1 MEDLKQHYLD
11 EMLSLSNDF
20 QIKDYRNEKI
30 DIRFRRECKDMIDE
44 LKSKFNGMSIE
55 INKKK
60 ELQHLDQPEDS
71 LIMGNEELSTIPEK
85 ESDEVIKSSVEDF
98 VPIPSEFEDTSR
110 SDSECIL
117 PLCDDFSPINIYE
130 EKSVT
135 FSNPLF
141 DSNNDFTS
149 SNDESLSDE
158 DVSEDNFKIYSNPLF
173 EFDDEYISSDVNAL
187 FNEVLEDIECKDSYD
202 SNLDE
207 STFTYPSQRF
217 KSFCYDDDDD
227 YDYEE
232 RSIPLRDII
241 SKLPPSI
248 AITPVL
254 PTLEPEDSLIMGN
267 EELSTIPEKDS
278 DEVIKSSVK
287 DFVPIP
293 SESED
298 TSRSDSE
305 CILPS
310 CDDFSPINVYEEKS
324 VTFSNP
330 LFDSNDDFTS
340 SDDESLSDED
350 VSEDNVKIYSNP
362 LFEFDDEYISSDVNP
377 LFNEVTTL
385 SFYFTMIRLSVVSI
399 LEGFIDEPPLEE
411 NDDLFD
417 LKSKTNEWKKIL
429 YDAPVYDLMTK
440 DKFFDPGG
448 DIDEIDAF
456 HDVDIS
462 TDIKDDYHDSE
473 GDIFYLE
480 RLLSND
486 TILSL
491 PPEVF
496 FDHDQRS
503 LSDNND
509 LKIMVNVFDPEIH
522 EKIFSPTYVS
532 LTFEDRHYLSFTYVI
547 HIFLSY
553 FTYPVVSP
561 FLLSSG
567 SEDIIFDPEIPS
579 GEIKVHI
586 EVLSV
591 LWGNRLPIPD
601 GSLPLSR
608 CGHYLGDGFCSFCN
622 SEAGNSFV
630 NDSNPNSFNDPPNVF
645 THPPQPQYETYSCE
659 LCGNDSHHGYD
670 CPPQF
675 PLVYE

>member
-1 MEDLKQHYLD
+1 MSFEDKPVYDSNPNSYNQTPDISNPHSQLLTSSFSQFHCFHCKDPLEDGVRCQRCTCVRCGHYLGDGFCSFCISEAGNSFVNDSNPNSFNDPPNVFTYPPQPQYETYSYELCGNDSHHGYDCPPRVSLEELLNMIRSFCEKFLQQKQAASINQSPLQEMSIQEMEDLKKHYLD

-60 ELQHLDQPEDS
+60 ELQHLEQERSIPLRDIISELLPSIAITPVLPTLEPEDS
-71 LIMGNEELSTIPEK
+71 LIMGNKELSTIPKK

-110 SDSECIL
+110 SDSERIL
-117 PLCDDFSPINIYE
+117 PSCDDFSPINIYE

-141 DSNNDFTS
+141 DSNDDFTS

-207 STFTYPSQRF
+207 ST
-217 KSFCYDDDDD
+217 
-227 YDYEE
+227 
-232 RSIPLRDII
+232 L
-241 SKLPPSI
+241 L
-248 AITPVL
+248 
-254 PTLEPEDSLIMGN
+254 
-267 EELSTIPEKDS
+267 
-278 DEVIKSSVK
+278 
-287 DFVPIP
+287 
-293 SESED
+293 
-298 TSRSDSE
+298 
-305 CILPS
+305 
-310 CDDFSPINVYEEKS
+310 
-324 VTFSNP
+324 VTP
-330 LFDSNDDFTS
+330 LFDSNEDEFFIPGDDIELLLHH
-340 SDDESLSDED
+340 DLSTP
-350 VSEDNVKIYSNP
+350 KI
-362 LFEFDDEYISSDVNP
+362 
-377 LFNEVTTL
+377 
-385 SFYFTMIRLSVVSI
+385 SVVSI

-567 SEDIIFDPEIPS
+567 SEDIIFDPGIS
-579 GEIKVHI
+579 AFHF
-586 EVLSV
+586 S
-591 LWGNRLPIPD
+591 
-601 GSLPLSR
+601 SLKPV
-608 CGHYLGDGFCSFCN
+608 
-622 SEAGNSFV
+622 A
-630 NDSNPNSFNDPPNVF
+630 
-645 THPPQPQYETYSCE
+645 YEFPME
-659 LCGNDSHHGYD
+659 D
-670 CPPQF
+670 CPDF
-675 PLVYE
+675 EDSRARGFVHCPLNLQSLA